1 MALSRSAFL
10 RLLLPANGFKQLWGS
25 HPDGRKIVRWF
36 SDTNQQADA
45 AEQFNDKGWNVY
57 HACASFA
64 SSTNRTQENALAAK
78 AFWLDI
84 DVRPDKGYP
93 TMAEAGRAVVAL
105 CKALNVPL
113 PMVVDSGSGMHLYFL
128 LDAEVEAARWVETAT
143 LLKRATNAM
152 DLRADPTRTADISSV
167 LRTIDTTNH
176 KWGKPVTL
184 VQSATPITY
193 ESFHAAVT
201 SYLERNGVS
210 TTVSV
215 ARSKSGGVNSDL
227 DYDPEYQPSSA
238 HLIADQCKQLGHIRA
253 QRGNVGYQLWWNGI
267 GVLKHTIEGDAL
279 IHEWSAGHPQY
290 THKETQSKI
299 EEWSHG
305 PTTCQRFRDD
315 NPAGCE
321 GCSFKVTSPIQ
332 LGEVAPATA
341 PAVQQV
347 DLFGGPVQALPAVP
361 ATDDAIPALPD
372 SPRFGER
379 FFLSAKNLKHKVVEK
394 TEDGKAAVT
403 HYEVFCATPF
413 WGISYYKTTAGYAV
427 RFKARVEKNT
437 PTKGSWVE
445 TAEFDITCAAISA
458 GGSKVHEELGRHMV
472 AARPAQKKAMEMY
485 LHSWME
491 ELKQQAD
498 EILRYAQYGWQ
509 ADRSFLMGPKLYRP
523 DGSVLDVVLAPET
536 TGKYQNVYVERGV
549 LDEWVRTVNL
559 VYNYPDQEQY
569 QFIVAAGFGAPLM
582 GMFPG
587 DNCLIINMLSPTG
600 GLGKT
605 TNAKVAL
612 SIYGNPSMLNNN
624 KGSSTPKAIKELT
637 TIARHLPVMVDEIT
651 PTDAKAASALLYDFS
666 SGAPA
671 QALTQ
676 SGQLRRSDMQ
686 PWGTFM
692 FTSSNKSLI
701 DTLITAQPGSDAEL
715 LRMFEY
721 YVRPVSQLG
730 KSQAD
735 TLFPTMFRDHFGL
748 AGPVFLRHVVQNY
761 DAVYKLVQAAQ
772 HDIDARCSLTVRD
785 RFLSTGLACVLAG
798 VAIAVQLGLV
808 GFNVGR
814 LRDWMVAQVRQMA
827 NKIGATVR
835 TEAEAFGQMLNELA
849 EGFLIS
855 DVLGDAR
862 SGSCTIEQRPRG
874 PVIGRVV
881 RFTNEAWLDVNAA
894 RKWCIENRVDFATMQ
909 AQLRKQG
916 LITNSLVRVSLLKG
930 TGLSGVPVSCWQLTQ
945 EAVMRSQQI
954 SDKVVLLNNARQ

>member
-36 SDTNQQADA
+36 SDSNQQADA

-64 SSTNRTQENALAAK
+64 TNANRTQENALAAK
-78 AFWLDI
+78 AFWLDV
-84 DVRPDKGYP
+84 DVRADKGYAS
-93 TMAEAGRAVVAL
+93 MGEAAQAVVAL
-105 CKALNVPL
+105 CKDLGLHL
-113 PMVVDSGSGMHLYFL
+113 PMVVDSGGGMHLYWV
-128 LDAEVEAARWVETAT
+128 LDAEIAAAQWIETAT
-143 LLKRATNAM
+143 LFKRAVNANGM
-152 DLRADPTRTADISSV
+152 RADPTRTADISSV
-167 LRTIDTTNH
+167 LRTIGTTNH
-176 KWGKPVTL
+176 KWGKPVRL
-184 VQSATPITY
+184 VQPTTPLPY
-193 ESFHAAVT
+193 AQFHAAIT
-201 SYLERNGVS
+201 AYLECNGVS
-210 TTVSV
+210 TAVSV
-215 ARSKSGGVNSDL
+215 ARSTSTGLNSDL
-227 DYDPEYQPSSA
+227 AYTPEYQPSSA
-238 HLIADQCKQLGHIRA
+238 HIIADQCKQLGHIRE

-267 GVLKHTIEGDAL
+267 GVLKHTVEGDAL

-290 THKETQSKI
+290 SQAETQAKI

-315 NPAGCE
+315 NPSGCE
-321 GCSFKVTSPIQ
+321 GCPFKVTSPIQ
-332 LGEVAPATA
+332 LGEVAPTPAAAA
-341 PAVQQV
+341 PQA
-347 DLFGGPVQALPAVP
+347 DLFGNPVEALPTVS
-361 ATDDAIPALPD
+361 DDTIPPLPD

-379 FFLSAKNLKHKVVEK
+379 FFLTTKNLKHKVVEK

-437 PTKGSWVE
+437 PAKGAWVE
-445 TAEFDITCAAISA
+445 TAEFDITCASIAA

-509 ADRSFLMGPKLYRP
+509 ADRSFLMGSKLYRP
-523 DGSVLDVVLAPET
+523 DGSVLDVVLSPET
-536 TGKYQNVYVERGV
+536 TGKYQNVYVSKGD
-549 LDEWVRTVNL
+549 LQEWSRTVAK

-587 DNCLIINMLSPTG
+587 DNNLIINMLSPVG
-600 GLGKT
+600 GMGKT

-612 SIYGNPSMLNNN
+612 SIYGNPNMLNNN

-692 FTSSNKSLI
+692 FTSSNKSLV
-701 DTLITAQPGSDAEL
+701 DTLVTAQPGADAEL

-721 YVRPVSQLG
+721 YVRPVSQLE
-730 KSQAD
+730 KQQAD
-735 TLFPTMFRDHFGL
+735 ALFPLMFRDHYGL
-748 AGPVFLRHVVQNY
+748 AGPVFLRYVVSHY
-761 DAVYKLVQAAQ
+761 DEVHKLVMAAQ
-772 HDIDARCSLTVRD
+772 RDIDQRCSLTVRD

-798 VAIAVQLGLV
+798 GALAVKLGLV
-808 GFNVGR
+808 GFDIVKLRNWIVQQVGH
-814 LRDWMVAQVRQMA
+814 LAGKVRS
-827 NKIGATVR
+827 TVR
-835 TEAEAFGQMLNELA
+835 TEIEAFGQMLNELS
-849 EGFLIS
+849 EGFLIT
-855 DVLGDAR
+855 DVMGDAR
-862 SGSCTIEQRPRG
+862 SGSCSIEQRPRG
-874 PVIGRVV
+874 AVIGRVI
-881 RFTNEAWLDVNAA
+881 RFTNEAYLDTNAA
-894 RKWCIENRVDFATMQ
+894 RKWCIENRIDFATMQ
-909 AQLRKQG
+909 SQLRKQG
-916 LITNSLVRVSLLKG
+916 LISTTLVRISLLKG
-930 TGLSGVPVSCWQLTQ
+930 TGISGVPVSCWQLTQ
-945 EAVMRSQQI
+945 EAVMRSQSI
-954 SDKVVLLNNARQ
+954 TDKVVLLNNAR